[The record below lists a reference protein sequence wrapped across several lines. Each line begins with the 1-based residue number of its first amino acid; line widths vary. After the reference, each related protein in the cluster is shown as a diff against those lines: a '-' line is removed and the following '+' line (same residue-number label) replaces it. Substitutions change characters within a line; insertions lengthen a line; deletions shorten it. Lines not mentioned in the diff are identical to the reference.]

1 MKNAKKI
8 LLILILFI
16 ILVYVT
22 NISSIP
28 NNLILMEGEE
38 LKLKTILG
46 LSISDNNG
54 ETIEAVNSES

>member
-38 LKLKTILG
+38 LKLKTIL
-46 LSISDNNG
+46 
-54 ETIEAVNSES
+54 